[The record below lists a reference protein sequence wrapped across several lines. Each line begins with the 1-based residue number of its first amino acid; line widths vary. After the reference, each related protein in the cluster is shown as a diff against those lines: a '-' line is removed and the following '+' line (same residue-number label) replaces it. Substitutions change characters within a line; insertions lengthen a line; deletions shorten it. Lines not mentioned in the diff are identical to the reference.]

1 MEVSYGDSQNLEAM
15 PSIPSPPSIP
25 SIPSGAQHTEITT
38 YMWPG
43 FLGEFIHSTMEFD
56 VWELVGP
63 THWIPRPDILAP
75 PRECLG
81 IETTKGWRW
90 TSSFCSSS
98 PETRWLAYPELS
110 LWRRLQSVPETQKL
124 C

>member
-1 MEVSYGDSQNLEAM
+1 MEVCYGDSAIPPIPPEAK
-15 PSIPSPPSIP
+15 
-25 SIPSGAQHTEITT
+25 HTEITT

-63 THWIPRPDILAP
+63 TCWVPRPDILAP

-81 IETTKGWRW
+81 IETSKGWHW
-90 TSSFCSSS
+90 TS
-98 PETRWLAYPELS
+98 PEERWLAYPELG
-110 LWRRLQSVPETQKL
+110 LWRRLRLRPL
-124 C
+124 